1 MENKINCP
9 TKLKPLIAGFVA
21 VDGWCLQCNWINPPV
36 GPPKI
41 LSGWEYMTR
50 VIGGVRSKFE
60 LTLTAGKYKTRKGG
74 IKLALA
80 LIGRGGKA
88 IVDWSQGNR
97 INKNGIQLR
106 G

>member
-1 MENKINCP
+1 MENR
-9 TKLKPLIAGFVA
+9 LKSLLTLKSLVAGFVA

-41 LSGWEYMTR
+41 LRGGKYMTR
-50 VIGGVRSKFE
+50 VIGGVRSKFK
-60 LTLTAGKYKTRKGG
+60 LTVIAGKYKTRKGN

-80 LIGRGGKA
+80 LIGRGGKST
-88 IVDWSQGNR
+88 VDGSRKEWIER
-97 INKNGIQLR
+97 NGIQLR